1 MNKTATSRALAVLRG
16 VDRHDRRGQ
25 LVEVLDAEGNTVE
38 KYDYDRAGNLLART
52 VDGKT
57 TTFAYDE
64 ANQLVSKTLP
74 DGAVVTFGYDA
85 AGRLVR
91 EGDRHYA

>member
-1 MNKTATSRALAVLRG
+1 MFSMR
-16 VDRHDRRGQ
+16 
-25 LVEVLDAEGNTVE
+25 
-38 KYDYDRAGNLLART
+38 
-52 VDGKT
+52 DGKT
-57 TTFAYDE
+57 TAFAYDE
-64 ANQLVSKTLP
+64 ANQLVSKTLL